1 MRYTNLSNRLNDDS
15 CAIKNRSLYNDSVVD
30 NRLYNF
36 YFNNACE
43 CPVLDDIAMENNFT
57 VREGYGY
64 ASGCTVDRDS
74 ELRIGAAVTHDKGRQ
89 QLCSR
94 TFAGVPNVG
103 RGGLVPNVESRLKN
117 ADDTSDIRNI
127 DKVMEKQF
135 DVFTPMIPCLKGSVQ
150 NPTHIIPEDSMPKW
164 RLGGADTRQD
174 LVSSDY
180 LSRCGFEYRNK
191 NWVRREPD
199 AQPKLGPR

>member
-15 CAIKNRSLYNDSVVD
+15 CALKNRSLYNDSVVD

-36 YFNNACE
+36 YFNNTCD

-89 QLCSR
+89 QLCAR
-94 TFAGVPNVG
+94 TFHGIANISK
-103 RGGLVPNVESRLKN
+103 GGLIPNVESRLKN

-135 DVFTPMIPCLKGSVQ
+135 DVFIPLIPCLKGNVQ
-150 NPTHIIPEDSMPKW
+150 NSQHIVQEDNNKDW
-164 RLGGADTRQD
+164 IRGGRDTRQD
-174 LVSSDY
+174 QVSNDF
-180 LSRCGFEYRNK
+180 LSKCGFEYRNK

-199 AQPKLGPR
+199 SQVKLGPR

>member
-15 CAIKNRSLYNDSVVD
+15 CALKTRSLYNNSVTD
-30 NRLYNF
+30 NRLFNF
-36 YFNNACE
+36 YFNNSCD

-64 ASGCTVDRDS
+64 ASGCTVDKDS
-74 ELRIGAAVTHDKGRQ
+74 ELRLGSMLTNDKGRQ
-89 QLCSR
+89 QLCAR
-94 TFAGVPNVG
+94 TYVAVPSVNK
-103 RGGLVPNVESRLKN
+103 GGLIPNIESRLKN

-135 DVFTPMIPCLKGSVQ
+135 DIFTPMIPCLKGSVQ
-150 NPTHIIPEDSMPKW
+150 STQHIVPEDVSKTW
-164 RLGGADTRQD
+164 RWGGSDTRQD
-174 LVSSDY
+174 MVSNDY
-180 LSRCGFEYRNK
+180 LTKCGFEYRDK

-199 AQPKLGPR
+199 TQGKLGR

>member
-15 CAIKNRSLYNDSVVD
+15 CALKTRSLYNDSVTD
-30 NRLYNF
+30 NRLFNF
-36 YFNNACE
+36 YFNNSCD

-64 ASGCTVDRDS
+64 ASGCTVDKDS

-89 QLCSR
+89 QLCAR
-94 TFAGVPNVG
+94 TYTGGPNINK
-103 RGGLVPNVESRLKN
+103 GGLVPNVESRLKN

-150 NPTHIIPEDSMPKW
+150 STQHIIPEDNSKEW
-164 RLGGADTRQD
+164 RWGGRDTRSD
-174 LVSSDY
+174 MVSSSY
-180 LSRCGFEYRNK
+180 LQRCGFEYRDK

-199 AQPKLGPR
+199 TQGKLGR